1 MGVTGYVASDEIKCG
16 GEKTEREGDQRY
28 NDEQKMTE
36 FGRSSIS
43 EALSNF
49 S

>member
-1 MGVTGYVASDEIKCG
+1 MRSSA
-16 GEKTEREGDQRY
+16 GEKKTEQEEDQRY